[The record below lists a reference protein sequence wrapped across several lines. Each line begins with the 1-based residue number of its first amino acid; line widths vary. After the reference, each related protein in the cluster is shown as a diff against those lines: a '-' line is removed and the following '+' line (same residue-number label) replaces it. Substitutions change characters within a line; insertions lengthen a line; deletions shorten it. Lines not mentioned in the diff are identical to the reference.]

1 MSMSEA
7 RVRPSQVTIVVILIW
22 IAFALTVV
30 GAIAT
35 ILVGTGIAASDPAR
49 VAEELKNLDLPESWS
64 TGIGPIII
72 VAGALMFVIA
82 VIQAFF
88 AVAIGRGSN
97 IARILLTIL
106 LVIRVISGVVFI
118 VTSWGTE
125 TWMFG
130 VFLAVALDII
140 VLLLLFN
147 SRSNDFFTDRV
158 KQA

>member
-1 MSMSEA
+1 MSSVQE
-7 RVRPSQVTIVVILIW
+7 RPSQVTIVVVLIW

-49 VAEELKNLDLPESWS
+49 VAEELKALDLPQSWAS
-64 TGIGPIII
+64 GVGPIVI

-82 VIQAFF
+82 IIQAIF

-97 IARILLTIL
+97 VARILLTIL
-106 LVIRVISGVVFI
+106 LAIRIVSGVVFI

-130 VFLAVALDII
+130 VFLSIALDII

-147 SRSNDFFTDRV
+147 AKSNEFFTDRV
-158 KQA
+158 RQA

>member
-1 MSMSEA
+1 MSDVRE
-7 RVRPSQVTIVVILIW
+7 RPSQVTIVVILIW

-49 VAEELKNLDLPESWS
+49 VAEELKKLDLPETWS

-82 VIQAFF
+82 IIQAIF
-88 AVAIGRGSN
+88 AVAIARGSN
-97 IARILLTIL
+97 VARILLTIL
-106 LVIRVISGVVFI
+106 MVIRIVSGIVFI

-130 VFLAVALDII
+130 VFLAIALDII

-147 SRSNDFFTDRV
+147 AKSNEFFADRV

>member
-1 MSMSEA
+1 MSDVRE
-7 RVRPSQVTIVVILIW
+7 RPSQVTIVVILIW

-49 VAEELKNLDLPESWS
+49 VAEELKNLDLPESWA
-64 TGIGPIII
+64 TGVGPIVI
-72 VAGALMFVIA
+72 VAGALMFVVAI
-82 VIQAFF
+82 IQAIF

-97 IARILLTIL
+97 VARILLTIL
-106 LVIRVISGVVFI
+106 MVIRIVSGVVFI

-130 VFLAVALDII
+130 VFLSIALDII

-147 SRSNDFFTDRV
+147 AKSNEFFTDRV

>member
-1 MSMSEA
+1 MSAVRE
-7 RVRPSQVTIVVILIW
+7 RPSQVTIVVVLIW

-72 VAGALMFVIA
+72 VAGALMFVVAI
-82 VIQAFF
+82 IQAIF

-106 LVIRVISGVVFI
+106 LAIRIVSGIVFI

-130 VFLAVALDII
+130 VFLSVALDII

-147 SRSNDFFTDRV
+147 AKSNEFFTNKV

>member
-1 MSMSEA
+1 MSEV
-7 RVRPSQVTIVVILIW
+7 RERPSQVTIVVILIW

-49 VAEELKNLDLPESWS
+49 VAEELKNLDLPESWA

-72 VAGALMFVIA
+72 VAGALIFVVAI
-82 VIQAFF
+82 IQASF
-88 AVAIGRGSN
+88 AVAIARGSN
-97 IARILLTIL
+97 VARILLTIL
-106 LVIRVISGVVFI
+106 MVIRIVSGIVFI

-130 VFLAVALDII
+130 IFLSIALDII

-147 SRSNDFFTDRV
+147 AKSNEFFTDRV

>member
-1 MSMSEA
+1 MSEA
-7 RVRPSQVTIVVILIW
+7 SVRPSQVTIVVVLIW

-82 VIQAFF
+82 IIQAIF

-106 LVIRVISGVVFI
+106 LAIRIISGIVLI
-118 VTSWGTE
+118 VTSWGTQ
-125 TWMFG
+125 TFMFG
-130 VFLAVALDII
+130 VFLGIGLDVI

-147 SRSNDFFTDRV
+147 SQSNAFFTDRV

>member
-1 MSMSEA
+1 MSEV
-7 RVRPSQVTIVVILIW
+7 RERPSQVTIVVILIW

-82 VIQAFF
+82 IIQAFF

-106 LVIRVISGVVFI
+106 IIIRIVSSIVFI

-130 VFLAVALDII
+130 VFLAVALDVI

-147 SRSNDFFTDRV
+147 SKSNEFFTDQV

>member
-1 MSMSEA
+1 MSSTQE
-7 RVRPSQVTIVVILIW
+7 RPSQVTIVVVLIW

-49 VAEELKNLDLPESWS
+49 VAEELKTLDLPQSWAS
-64 TGIGPIII
+64 GVGPIVI

-82 VIQAFF
+82 IIQAIF

-97 IARILLTIL
+97 VARILLTIL
-106 LVIRVISGVVFI
+106 LVVRVVSGVVFI
-118 VTSWGTE
+118 VTGWGTE

-130 VFLAVALDII
+130 VFLSIALDII

-147 SRSNDFFTDRV
+147 SKSNEFFTDRV
-158 KQA
+158 RQA

>member
-1 MSMSEA
+1 MSSVQE
-7 RVRPSQVTIVVILIW
+7 RPSQVTIVVILIW

-82 VIQAFF
+82 IIQAIF

-97 IARILLTIL
+97 VARILLTIL

-130 VFLAVALDII
+130 VFLAIALDII

-147 SRSNDFFTDRV
+147 AKSNEFFTDRV
-158 KQA
+158 RQA

>member
-1 MSMSEA
+1 MSSTQE
-7 RVRPSQVTIVVILIW
+7 RPSQVTIVVVLIW

-49 VAEELKNLDLPESWS
+49 VAEELKALDLPQSWAS
-64 TGIGPIII
+64 GVGPIVI

-82 VIQAFF
+82 IIQAIF

-97 IARILLTIL
+97 VARILLTIL

-130 VFLAVALDII
+130 VFLSIALDII

-147 SRSNDFFTDRV
+147 TKSNEFFTNRV

>member
-1 MSMSEA
+1 MSEV
-7 RVRPSQVTIVVILIW
+7 RERPSQVTVVVILIW

-49 VAEELKNLDLPESWS
+49 VAEELKNLDLPESWA
-64 TGIGPIII
+64 TGVGPIII
-72 VAGALMFVIA
+72 VAGALMFVVAI
-82 VIQAFF
+82 IQAIF
-88 AVAIGRGSN
+88 AVAIARGSN
-97 IARILLTIL
+97 VARILLTIL
-106 LVIRVISGVVFI
+106 IVIRVISGVVFI

-130 VFLAVALDII
+130 IFLSIALDII

-147 SRSNDFFTDRV
+147 SKSNEFFTDRV